1 MERDNKMKN
10 NLIAISIL
18 IFSLCFVLG
27 CWLIADE
34 LSDSASSVKP
44 IDIRTINNE
53 VEREKQLLT
62 TEELA
67 LYLGISVEEVM
78 KLGPITNGPY
88 TESQI
93 PYIKIGLSIY
103 YPKQA
108 IDEWL
113 KTIGGI
119 NITN

>member
-1 MERDNKMKN
+1 MKN

-18 IFSLCFVLG
+18 IFSLCFVFG
-27 CWLIADE
+27 SWLIADE
-34 LSDSASSVKP
+34 ISDSASSVKP

-62 TEELA
+62 SEELA
-67 LYLGISVEEVM
+67 AYLGISVEEVM
-78 KLGPITNGPY
+78 KLGPITNGSY
-88 TESQI
+88 TESQM

-108 IDEWL
+108 VDEWL
-113 KTIGGI
+113 KNIGGI
-119 NITN
+119 YITH

>member
-1 MERDNKMKN
+1 MKN

-18 IFSLCFVLG
+18 IFSLSFVLG

-34 LSDSASSVKP
+34 ISDSASSAKP

-62 TEELA
+62 SEELA

-88 TESQI
+88 TESKM
-93 PYIKIGLSIY
+93 PYIKIGVNIY
-103 YPKQA
+103 YPMQV

-119 NITN
+119 SITY

>member
-27 CWLIADE
+27 CWLIADQI
-34 LSDSASSVKP
+34 SDSASSVKP

-62 TEELA
+62 SEELA

-88 TESQI
+88 TESKL

-119 NITN
+119 NI